1 MRCIAFVLRLTYPVQ
16 VNPHRLWILQ
26 LGVIFLVA
34 AGASSQEKEKPL
46 PVFDAQATRGTVVS
60 RLACL
65 NDPAQSYALY
75 LPSNYSPDRRW
86 PVLYA
91 FDPFARGKTAV
102 EVYQEVAEKYGY
114 IVAGSNN
121 SQNGPV
127 APQLEAAQAMWNDTH
142 PRFAIDKDRV
152 YVTGLSG
159 GARVATSFALFCS
172 TCAVAGVIAHG
183 AGYPVGFNN
192 KQPAN
197 DHFVYYAAVGD
208 VDFNYP
214 ELALLRKKKD
224 EQGAPFK
231 VKVYPGPHQWAP
243 PEIVED
249 AIAWLE
255 LKAMQS
261 GAKKADPAFI
271 KKLFAATQAEAARAE
286 QSSDT
291 LTQYYALRS
300 LAVDFKG
307 LEDTSEFES
316 KMTALK
322 TSKTWKSAL
331 QREQRDI
338 DLQES
343 LVATAGG
350 ELAQL
355 GSADPE
361 TQVSLGHH
369 VASAL
374 ADLRRHAHSNSSDS
388 AVYSRAFTQLFIQG
402 MEAGQGESRNHR
414 LSSAAAYF
422 ELMAEGAP
430 DQAWPLV
437 VLAETRVR
445 AGNKKA
451 ALKAL
456 EEASHRG
463 LKHPGALAQ
472 DPELQPLA
480 SDPVFQKI
488 VQGAGAK

>member
-1 MRCIAFVLRLTYPVQ
+1 MDS
-16 VNPHRLWILQ
+16 HRRWIIQ
-26 LGVIFLVA
+26 LGIIFLVA
-34 AGASSQEKEKPL
+34 TGGSSQEKEKPL
-46 PVFDAQATRGTVVS
+46 AAFDVQAARGTIVS
-60 RLACL
+60 KLACL
-65 NDPAQSYALY
+65 DNPTQSYSLY

-86 PVLYA
+86 PMLYT

-102 EVYQEVAEKYGY
+102 EVYQAVAEKYGY

-121 SQNGPV
+121 SKNGPV
-127 APQLEAAQAMWNDTH
+127 GPQLEAAQTMWNDTH
-142 PRFAIDKDRV
+142 RRFAIDKDRV

-159 GARVATSFALFCS
+159 GARVATSFALFCT

-197 DHFVYYAAVGD
+197 ERFAYYAAVGD

-214 ELALLRKKKD
+214 ELARLRKKKD

-255 LKAMQS
+255 LKAMQ
-261 GAKKADPAFI
+261 GGTEKADPAFI
-271 KKLFAATQAEAARAE
+271 KKLFTATQAEAAQAE
-286 QSSDT
+286 QKSDT

-300 LAVDFKG
+300 LVVDFKG
-307 LEDTSEFES
+307 MEDVSEFES
-316 KMTALK
+316 KLAALK
-322 TSKTWKSAL
+322 GSKAWKNAL
-331 QREQRDI
+331 QREERDI
-338 DLQES
+338 DSQDS
-343 LVATAGG
+343 LVATAAG

-355 GSADPE
+355 GSADPGM
-361 TQVSLGHH
+361 QVSLGRHITS
-369 VASAL
+369 VL
-374 ADLRRHAHSNSSDS
+374 ADLRRRAHSNSSDS
-388 AVYSRAFTQLFIQG
+388 TVYSRAFTQLFIQG
-402 MEAGQGESRNHR
+402 QEAGEEEFRNNR
-414 LSSAAAYF
+414 LSSAAVYF

-430 DQAWPLV
+430 DQVWPLV
-437 VLAETRVR
+437 TLAQTRVR

-456 EEASHRG
+456 EEASRRG
-463 LKHPGALAQ
+463 MKHPETLAQ